1 MRGTKRLWS
10 AALLLALAT
19 GLACGPK
26 QPTSMAPGSAST
38 DTESTDTDRTEAPG
52 TDSSAG
58 EANGPVAD
66 AAEDLPADGQPA
78 TTAGAD
84 AGDGAPAAAEA
95 GNAIA
100 DPELTAPGAEDVALT
115 AEAQGADP
123 TAVVESYLQE
133 QQTVEA
139 LEEATRREFL
149 ELFGPDPLGLATR
162 PENLKYELP
171 LDMNDRV
178 DRWIKYFESDI
189 HERFST
195 YLSRLGRYGPMI
207 RERLRAAGL
216 PTDLVY
222 LALIESGMNP
232 RAYSRAAAVG
242 IWQFIRGTGRLYGLK
257 VDYWVD
263 ERRDPFKS
271 TDAAIAHLSDLYD
284 EFGSWYLAAAAY
296 NAGSGRVR
304 RAIART
310 GRRDYWD
317 LTRGTSLR
325 RETRNYVPKMIAA
338 AIIAKNPERY
348 GFRNI
353 VAEPPLEFD
362 VASVPDAT
370 SMDVLA
376 EAAGT
381 EEEVMR
387 GLNPEYLRY
396 VTPPDREVTIRVP
409 LGKADAFRVNYAS
422 IPADKRV
429 TWLIHVVTRGQTL
442 GQIARRYGTSV
453 AALRAANGNVNPR
466 RIQIGQK
473 LVVPRSG
480 AQTTR
485 VASSSGQSTTRAA
498 PGPATVTVRRG
509 DTLWSLA
516 RRHGVSTTD
525 LMRWNNLS
533 SSRIHPGDRLT
544 VRR

>member
-1 MRGTKRLWS
+1 MRGTNRLWN

-26 QPTSMAPGSAST
+26 QPTSMAPGSASADAEESGAST
-38 DTESTDTDRTEAPG
+38 SAPTSTEP
-52 TDSSAG
+52 SAG
-58 EANGPVAD
+58 EDAAD
-66 AAEDLPADGQPA
+66 ALPADGQPA
-78 TTAGAD
+78 TTAGVD
-84 AGDGAPAAAEA
+84 AEHAPAPAEA
-95 GNAIA
+95 GNAA
-100 DPELTAPGAEDVALT
+100 STPELRAPGAEAEDVALT

-123 TAVVESYLQE
+123 TAVVEGYLLE
-133 QQTVEA
+133 QQTMEA

-149 ELFGPDPLGLATR
+149 ELFGPDPLGLASH

-171 LDMNDRV
+171 LDMNEKV

-232 RAYSRAAAVG
+232 RAYSRARAVG
-242 IWQFIRGTGRLYGLK
+242 IWQFIRGTGRMYGLK

-317 LTRGTSLR
+317 LIRGTSLR
-325 RETRNYVPKMIAA
+325 RETRSYVPKMIAA
-338 AIIAKNPERY
+338 AIIAKNPEKY
-348 GFRNI
+348 GFRDI
-353 VAEPPLEFD
+353 VAQPPLEFD
-362 VASVPDAT
+362 VAAVPDAT

-376 EAAGT
+376 EAAET

-387 GLNPEYLRY
+387 ELNPEYLRY

-409 LGKADAFRVNYAS
+409 PGKADAFRVNYAS

-442 GQIARRYGTSV
+442 GQIARRYGSSV

-466 RIQIGQK
+466 RLQIGQQ

-485 VASSSGQSTTRAA
+485 VASSAGQGTKRTA
-498 PGPATVTVRRG
+498 PGQATVTVRRG

>member
-1 MRGTKRLWS
+1 MRGTNRLWN

-38 DTESTDTDRTEAPG
+38 DAEESGASTSAP
-52 TDSSAG
+52 TSA
-58 EANGPVAD
+58 EPSADEDQAD
-66 AAEDLPADGQPA
+66 ALPAEGQPA
-78 TTAGAD
+78 TAAGVD
-84 AGDGAPAAAEA
+84 AGYGAPAAAEA
-95 GNAIA
+95 GNAA
-100 DPELTAPGAEDVALT
+100 STPLTAPGAEHVALT

-123 TAVVESYLQE
+123 TAVVEGYLQE
-133 QQTVEA
+133 QQTMEA

-149 ELFGPDPLGLATR
+149 ELFGPDPLGLATH

-171 LDMNDRV
+171 LDMNDKV

-222 LALIESGMNP
+222 LAMIESGLNP
-232 RAYSRAAAVG
+232 RAYSRARAVG

-263 ERRDPFKS
+263 ERRDPLKS

-310 GRRDYWD
+310 GRREYWD
-317 LTRGTSLR
+317 LIRGTSLR
-325 RETRNYVPKMIAA
+325 RETRSYVPKMIAA
-338 AIIAKNPERY
+338 AMIAKNPEEY
-348 GFRNI
+348 GFRDI

-362 VASVPDAT
+362 VAAVPDAT

-387 GLNPEYLRY
+387 ELNPEYLRY

-409 LGKADAFRVNYAS
+409 PGKADAFRVNYAS

-466 RIQIGQK
+466 RIQIGQQ

-485 VASSSGQSTTRAA
+485 VASSASQSSTRAA
-498 PGPATVTVRRG
+498 PGQATVTVRRG

>member
-1 MRGTKRLWS
+1 MKGEERLWN
-10 AALLLALAT
+10 AGLMLALAF

-26 QPTSMAPGSAST
+26 QPVSTAPGGVSAAPEESGETAPGSPSVSG
-38 DTESTDTDRTEAPG
+38 D
-52 TDSSAG
+52 SAG
-58 EANGPVAD
+58 ESLDALPGPEQAAAAGHDRGAETASEPGPAGGSTSQAHPLAAPDGPSAGVAD
-66 AAEDLPADGQPA
+66 AE
-78 TTAGAD
+78 
-84 AGDGAPAAAEA
+84 PAA
-95 GNAIA
+95 
-100 DPELTAPGAEDVALT
+100 DPS
-115 AEAQGADP
+115 
-123 TAVVESYLQE
+123 VVVHDFLQE

-139 LEEATRREFL
+139 LEEATWREFL
-149 ELFGPDPLGLATR
+149 ELFGPDPLGLVTH

-171 LDMNDRV
+171 LDMNEKV
-178 DRWIKYFESDI
+178 DRWIKYFQSDI

-216 PTDLVY
+216 PPDLVY
-222 LALIESGMNP
+222 LALIESGLNP
-232 RAYSRAAAVG
+232 RAYSRARAVG
-242 IWQFIRGTGRLYGLK
+242 IWQFIRGTGRLYGLR

-284 EFGSWYLAAAAY
+284 EFGSWYLAAAGY
-296 NAGSGRVR
+296 NAGAGRVR

-310 GRRDYWD
+310 GRDDYWE

-338 AIIAKNPERY
+338 AIIAKNPDRY
-348 GFRNI
+348 GFANVI
-353 VAEPPLEFD
+353 PEPPLEFD
-362 VASVPDAT
+362 VAEVPDAT

-381 EEEVMR
+381 EEAVMR
-387 GLNPEYLRY
+387 ELNPEYLRY
-396 VTPPDREVTIRVP
+396 VTPPDQAVTIRVP
-409 LGKADAFRVNYAS
+409 PGTADVFRANYAS

-466 RIQIGQK
+466 RLQIGQQ

-480 AQTTR
+480 SPAR
-485 VASSSGQSTTRAA
+485 VASASGQSATRAA
-498 PGPATVTVRRG
+498 PGPTTVTVRRG

-516 RRHGVSTTD
+516 RRHGVSTTQ
-525 LMRWNNLS
+525 LMQWNNLS
-533 SSRIHPGDRLT
+533 STTIHPGDRLT
-544 VRR
+544 VSR

>member
-1 MRGTKRLWS
+1 MRGINWLWKV
-10 AALLLALAT
+10 ALVLALAT

-26 QPTSMAPGSAST
+26 QSPRTTPGSAST
-38 DTESTDTDRTEAPG
+38 DAESTRAAPAAAPGTESTDESTGPVANG
-52 TDSSAG
+52 TDAHAAAGLDASAAG
-58 EANGPVAD
+58 EAGD
-66 AAEDLPADGQPA
+66 AAS
-78 TTAGAD
+78 T
-84 AGDGAPAAAEA
+84 
-95 GNAIA
+95 
-100 DPELTAPGAEDVALT
+100 PELPAPGAEDVALT
-115 AEAQGADP
+115 TDAQGADP
-123 TAVVESYLQE
+123 AAVVESYLE
-133 QQTVEA
+133 QQRTVEA
-139 LEEATRREFL
+139 LEEATRREFM
-149 ELFGPDPLGLATR
+149 ELFGPDPLGLASH

-171 LDMNDRV
+171 LDMNDKV
-178 DRWIKYFESDI
+178 DRWITYFEDDI

-207 RERLRAAGL
+207 QQRLRAAGL

-222 LALIESGMNP
+222 LAMIESGLNP
-232 RAYSRAAAVG
+232 RAYSRARAVG

-317 LTRGTSLR
+317 LTRGTALR
-325 RETRNYVPKMIAA
+325 RETRSYVPKMIAA
-338 AIIAKNPERY
+338 AIIAKNPEKY
-348 GFRNI
+348 GFRGI
-353 VAEPPLEFD
+353 VPEPPLEFD
-362 VASVPDAT
+362 VAEVPDAT

-376 EAAGT
+376 EAAET
-381 EEEVMR
+381 DEEVMR
-387 GLNPEYLRY
+387 GLNPEYLRH
-396 VTPPDREVTIRVP
+396 VTPPDRRVTIRVP
-409 LGKADAFRVNYAS
+409 PGKADAFRVNYAS

-480 AQTTR
+480 TPTR
-485 VASSSGQSTTRAA
+485 LASSSGQSATRSA

-533 SSRIHPGDRLT
+533 SSKIHPGDRLT

>member
-1 MRGTKRLWS
+1 MRGLNRLWNG
-10 AALLLALAT
+10 ALLLALAT
-19 GLACGPK
+19 GLACAAK
-26 QPTSMAPGSAST
+26 QSTSMVPGSAST
-38 DTESTDTDRTEAPG
+38 DAESTETDRAESGASTSAP
-52 TDSSAG
+52 TSG
-58 EANGPVAD
+58 EASSVED
-66 AAEDLPADGQPA
+66 QAEALSADGQPA
-78 TTAGAD
+78 MTAGVD
-84 AGDGAPAAAEA
+84 AGYGAPDAAEA
-95 GNAIA
+95 GNAVPT
-100 DPELTAPGAEDVALT
+100 PELTANVAFT

-123 TAVVESYLQE
+123 AAVVEGYLQE
-133 QQTVEA
+133 QQTMEA

-149 ELFGPDPLGLATR
+149 ELFGPDPLGLATH

-171 LDMNDRV
+171 LDMNDKV

-207 RERLRAAGL
+207 RERLRVAGL
-216 PTDLVY
+216 PTDLIY
-222 LALIESGMNP
+222 LAMIESGLNP
-232 RAYSRAAAVG
+232 RAYSRARAVG
-242 IWQFIRGTGRLYGLK
+242 IWQFIRGTGRQYGLK

-317 LTRGTSLR
+317 LIRGTSLR
-325 RETRNYVPKMIAA
+325 RETRSYVPKMIAA
-338 AIIAKNPERY
+338 ALIAKNPEKY
-348 GFRNI
+348 GFRDI

-362 VASVPDAT
+362 VAAVPDAT

-376 EAAGT
+376 EAAET

-396 VTPPDREVTIRVP
+396 VTPPDREVAIRVP

-466 RIQIGQK
+466 RIQIGQQ

-480 AQTTR
+480 AKTTR
-485 VASSSGQSTTRAA
+485 VASSSGQSTTRTA

-533 SSRIHPGDRLT
+533 SSTIHPGDRLT

>member
-1 MRGTKRLWS
+1 MRGTNRLWN

-19 GLACGPK
+19 GLACGTK
-26 QPTSMAPGSAST
+26 QPTSMAPGSTST
-38 DTESTDTDRTEAPG
+38 DAESTDA
-52 TDSSAG
+52 
-58 EANGPVAD
+58 AD
-66 AAEDLPADGQPA
+66 ALPADGQPA
-78 TTAGAD
+78 TTAGVD
-84 AGDGAPAAAEA
+84 AGQGAPAPAEA
-95 GNAIA
+95 GNAA
-100 DPELTAPGAEDVALT
+100 STPELTAPGADAEDVALT

-123 TAVVESYLQE
+123 TAVVEGYLLE
-133 QQTVEA
+133 QQTMEA
-139 LEEATRREFL
+139 MEEATRREFL
-149 ELFGPDPLGLATR
+149 ELFGPDPLGLATH

-171 LDMNDRV
+171 LDMNDKV
-178 DRWIKYFESDI
+178 DRWIKYFEGDI

-222 LALIESGMNP
+222 LAMIESGLNP
-232 RAYSRAAAVG
+232 RAYSRARAVG

-317 LTRGTSLR
+317 LIRGTSLR
-325 RETRNYVPKMIAA
+325 RETRSYVPKMIAA
-338 AIIAKNPERY
+338 AMIAKNPEEY
-348 GFRNI
+348 GFRDI
-353 VAEPPLEFD
+353 VAQPPLEFD
-362 VASVPDAT
+362 VAAVPDAT

-376 EAAGT
+376 EAAEP

-387 GLNPEYLRY
+387 ELNPEYLRY

-409 LGKADAFRVNYAS
+409 PGKADAFRVNYAS
-422 IPADKRV
+422 IPADKRG

-442 GQIARRYGTSV
+442 GQIARRYGSSV

-466 RIQIGQK
+466 RLQIGQQ

-480 AQTTR
+480 ARTTR
-485 VASSSGQSTTRAA
+485 VASSAGQSTTRTA
-498 PGPATVTVRRG
+498 PGQATVTVRRG

>member
-1 MRGTKRLWS
+1 MRGTKRLWN

-26 QPTSMAPGSAST
+26 QPTSMAPGSPST
-38 DTESTDTDRTEAPG
+38 DAESTDADHAEAPG
-52 TDSSAG
+52 TESSPG
-58 EANGPVAD
+58 EATGPVAD
-66 AAEDLPADGQPA
+66 AADAIPADGQPA
-78 TTAGAD
+78 TTAGVD
-84 AGDGAPAAAEA
+84 AGHGAPAAAEA
-95 GNAIA
+95 GNAA
-100 DPELTAPGAEDVALT
+100 STSELTAPGAEDVALT

-123 TAVVESYLQE
+123 TAAVEGYLEE
-133 QQTVEA
+133 QQTMEA

-149 ELFGPDPLGLATR
+149 EIFGPDPLGLVTH

-171 LDMNDRV
+171 LDMNDKV

-222 LALIESGMNP
+222 LAMIESGLNP
-232 RAYSRAAAVG
+232 RAYSRARAVG

-325 RETRNYVPKMIAA
+325 RETRSYVPKMIAA
-338 AIIAKNPERY
+338 AMIAKDPEKY
-348 GFRNI
+348 GFRDI

-362 VASVPDAT
+362 VAAVPDAT

-376 EAAGT
+376 EAAET

-387 GLNPEYLRY
+387 KLNPEYLRY

-409 LGKADAFRVNYAS
+409 PGKADAFRVNYAS

-429 TWLIHVVTRGQTL
+429 TWLMHVVTRGQTL

-480 AQTTR
+480 SPTR
-485 VASSSGQSTTRAA
+485 LASSSRQSTTRTA

-525 LMRWNNLS
+525 LMRWEK
-533 SSRIHPGDRLT
+533 RCRCHAPR
-544 VRR
+544 

>member
-1 MRGTKRLWS
+1 MRGISRLWN

-26 QPTSMAPGSAST
+26 QSPSTAPGSAST
-38 DTESTDTDRTEAPG
+38 DAESAETDPTAAPGTESTDETTG
-52 TDSSAG
+52 S
-58 EANGPVAD
+58 VVD
-66 AAEDLPADGQPA
+66 AADVLPADGQPPMA
-78 TTAGAD
+78 TEVD
-84 AGDGAPAAAEA
+84 AGHGAPAAGEA
-95 GNAIA
+95 GDAA
-100 DPELTAPGAEDVALT
+100 STPELTAPGAEDVALT
-115 AEAQGADP
+115 AEAQG
-123 TAVVESYLQE
+123 
-133 QQTVEA
+133 
-139 LEEATRREFL
+139 
-149 ELFGPDPLGLATR
+149 GLATH

-171 LDMNDRV
+171 LDMNEKV

-207 RERLRAAGL
+207 HERLRAAGL
-216 PTDLVY
+216 PADLVY
-222 LALIESGMNP
+222 LAMIESGLNP
-232 RAYSRAAAVG
+232 RAYSRARAVG

-271 TDAAIAHLSDLYD
+271 TLYD

-317 LTRGTSLR
+317 LIRGTSLR
-325 RETRNYVPKMIAA
+325 RETRSYVPKMIAA
-338 AIIAKNPERY
+338 AIISKNPEKY
-348 GFRNI
+348 GFRDI
-353 VAEPPLEFD
+353 APEPPLEFD
-362 VASVPDAT
+362 VAEVPDAT

-409 LGKADAFRVNYAS
+409 PGKAEVFRVNYAS

-429 TWLIHVVTRGQTL
+429 TWLMHVVTRGQTL

-480 AQTTR
+480 TPTR
-485 VASSSGQSTTRAA
+485 LASSSGQSSTRSA

-525 LMRWNNLS
+525 LMRWNNLNS
-533 SSRIHPGDRLT
+533 STIHPGDRLT
-544 VRR
+544 VKR

>member
-1 MRGTKRLWS
+1 MRGISRLWN

-19 GLACGPK
+19 GLACGTK
-26 QPTSMAPGSAST
+26 QSPSTAPGSAATDAESAETDPTAAPVTEPST
-38 DTESTDTDRTEAPG
+38 DETTGS
-52 TDSSAG
+52 
-58 EANGPVAD
+58 VVD
-66 AAEDLPADGQPA
+66 AADVLPADGHPPMA
-78 TTAGAD
+78 TEVD
-84 AGDGAPAAAEA
+84 AGHGAPAVGAARDA
-95 GNAIA
+95 ASA
-100 DPELTAPGAEDVALT
+100 PELTAPGAEDVALT

-123 TAVVESYLQE
+123 AAVVDGYLE
-133 QQTVEA
+133 QQQTMEA

-149 ELFGPDPLGLATR
+149 ELFGPDPLGLATH

-171 LDMNDRV
+171 LDMNEKV

-195 YLSRLGRYGPMI
+195 Y
-207 RERLRAAGL
+207 
-216 PTDLVY
+216 
-222 LALIESGMNP
+222 
-232 RAYSRAAAVG
+232 YSRARAVG

-317 LTRGTSLR
+317 LIRGTSLR
-325 RETRNYVPKMIAA
+325 RETRSYVPKMIAA
-338 AIIAKNPERY
+338 AIISKNPEKY
-348 GFRNI
+348 GFRDI
-353 VAEPPLEFD
+353 APEPPLEFD
-362 VASVPDAT
+362 VAEVPDAT

-409 LGKADAFRVNYAS
+409 PGKAEVFRVNYAS

-429 TWLIHVVTRGQTL
+429 TWLMHVVTRGQTL

-480 AQTTR
+480 TPTR
-485 VASSSGQSTTRAA
+485 LASSSGQSSTRSA

-525 LMRWNNLS
+525 LMRWNNLNS
-533 SSRIHPGDRLT
+533 STIHPGDRLT
-544 VRR
+544 VKR